1 MTTRDKSE
9 LERGLENFGRALTG
23 VTARLLGPRSVG
35 RETLPPEAA
44 ISPEADAAL
53 EKVISPE
60 ADAALEKVGED
71 LGRVLHA
78 AGEAL
83 KEHPL
88 DPEEALKAA
97 KERASEPVVAEEGW
111 SPLASGLAN
120 LGGGLAKVAEGVLD
134 VVAPRKPKGDAE
146 RAAGDDG
153 TAAASSDAADPA
165 PPESSGAPRAP

>member
-44 ISPEADAAL
+44 
-53 EKVISPE
+53 ISPE